1 MKKALALIPAAA
13 AIAGTVMV
21 TLAHSPAEVAGP
33 KTSAADKPAVKEVQ
47 SADTDSLRYVSLTS
61 ADYAEVAGELGIS
74 VACIRAVVD
83 IEAGNKGEGF
93 NADHTPLINFDLTM
107 FRQAA
112 RRRGVNLE
120 KFKSS
125 HAVVFAAPNI
135 RKYGSQQAAQY
146 ARLRS
151 AMTIDS
157 IAAMEGTFWGMFQ
170 IGGFNWRQCGCPSVS
185 EFVRLMSYSE
195 REQLEL
201 FASFIKKAGMV
212 TYLQKL
218 QWAEFARRYNG
229 PGYRRHSYDTRMA
242 AAYRKYSAK

>member
-1 MKKALALIPAAA
+1 MKKTLALIPAAA
-13 AIAGTVMV
+13 AIAGSVMLV
-21 TLAHSPAEVAGP
+21 HSTGVFATP
-33 KTSAADKPAVKEVQ
+33 KTTTSPKQTVKEVQ
-47 SADTDSLRYVSLTS
+47 STDGDSLRYVSLTA

-120 KFKSS
+120 KYKSS

-170 IGGFNWRQCGCPSVS
+170 IGGFNWRQCGCSSVG

-201 FASFIKKAGMV
+201 FAAFITKAGMV
-212 TYLQKL
+212 PYLKKL

-242 AAYRKYSAK
+242 AAYRKYSTK